1 MIMMH
6 LTSWSNSHIT
16 LFRACQMQVIS
27 IIYADVILPRKTLD
41 MLNT

>member
-1 MIMMH
+1 MMMMH